1 MESGPAN
8 LYKKTIFGT
17 QLSETIEEL
26 KASGCPL
33 PPQLEKKILLKFDEI
48 MCNEIS
54 KLPKNKNTIRGKV
67 TSFRNCDDV
76 WIFYCKD
83 VDLRIDKEN
92 ITMQKLKIVAL
103 DEKLRKKGEK
113 ETNYKY
119 SSNEVGEG

>member
-1 MESGPAN
+1 MERGPAN

-17 QLSETIEEL
+17 KLSETIEEL
-26 KASGCPL
+26 KANGYPIS
-33 PPQLEKKILLKFDEI
+33 QHLEKKIFLKFDEI
-48 MCNEIS
+48 MCKEIS
-54 KLPKNKNTIRGKV
+54 TLPKNKNTIKGTVK
-67 TSFRNCDDV
+67 SFRNCDDV